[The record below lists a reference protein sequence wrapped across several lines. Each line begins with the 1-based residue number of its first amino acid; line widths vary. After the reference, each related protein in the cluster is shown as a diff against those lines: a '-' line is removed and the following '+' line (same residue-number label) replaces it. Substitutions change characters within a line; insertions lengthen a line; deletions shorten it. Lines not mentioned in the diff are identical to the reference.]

1 MDRDQLLE
9 LVPHYVA
16 LVVLLLLALTAVRV
30 LVGDVGLWVELVIA
44 FVVAVAYRPLVAR
57 LGYAPSA
64 WQR

>member
-9 LVPHYVA
+9 LVPHYVV

-30 LVGDVGLWVELVIA
+30 LVGDVGLWVELLIA

-57 LGYAPSA
+57 LGYAPGA
-64 WQR
+64 WER

>member
-30 LVGDVGLWVELVIA
+30 LVGDVGLWVELLIA
-44 FVVAVAYRPLVAR
+44 FVIAVGYRPLVAR

-64 WQR
+64 WER